1 MATKQNPK
9 KGIAIAQYD
18 WALLTVVCSL
28 LALGLVMVF
37 SSSFSVGLTGYQDPF
52 YFFLRQLAW
61 TGLSIFVLI
70 VVSSI
75 RYTFWEQWSI
85 GLMAAALLALLMV
98 LTFGADRFGASRT
111 FMNGS
116 IQPSEPAK
124 IAIIIYVSTWLASKG
139 SRIRDVRVGLIPF
152 SVLMGLITVL
162 IVFQPDISTAFL
174 IVSTA
179 FILFFIAGADLKQL
193 LFVGIVTAATFMLVV
208 QNSVYANARVEKFF
222 GSIDN
227 PLASD
232 EFQVRW
238 MVSALINGG
247 PIGKGIGQGD
257 TYVPLGWS
265 DNIFAVI
272 GEEMGLLGA
281 MLIILLFG
289 LFTYCGL
296 RTALRAPDHF
306 GMLLAIGITSIVVLQ
321 AILNAAV
328 VVAVA
333 PPTGV
338 TLPFVSYG
346 GSSLVTM
353 MGAVGILLS
362 IGRFSGENSAK
373 PSELGNLAYARFDF
387 GWWNGRSRLSR
398 SGRASTNGRAA
409 DQKGQAGKPS
419 GANKPKKPAPPGKS
433 TPRRTPGKR
442 VAKTERAT
450 SSPSRKRNSQSR
462 SRSTKASSGHQQSNR
477 SPSGGRGRRGQ
488 STSTTRRR

>member
-1 MATKQNPK
+1 MTKRSTVVKEP
-9 KGIAIAQYD
+9 ARYD
-18 WALLTVVCSL
+18 WALLTVVFSL
-28 LALGLVMVF
+28 LTLGLVMVF
-37 SSSFSVGLTGYQDPF
+37 SSSFSVGLSGYQNPF

-61 TGLSIFVLI
+61 AGLGIFVLI
-70 VVSSI
+70 ITASI
-75 RYTFWEQWSI
+75 RYTVWEEWSI
-85 GLMAAALLALLMV
+85 GLMALALLGLLLV
-98 LTFGADRFGASRT
+98 LSFGADRFGASRT
-111 FMNGS
+111 FIEGS

-124 IAIIIYVSTWLASKG
+124 IAIIIYISTWLASKG
-139 SRIRDVRVGLIPF
+139 ARIRDVRVGLIPF

-174 IVSTA
+174 IVATA

-193 LFVGIVTAATFMLVV
+193 VFVGLVTAATFVFVV
-208 QNSVYANARVEKFF
+208 QNSDYANARVDNFF
-222 GSIDN
+222 GSLDN
-227 PLASD
+227 PLASE

-238 MVSALINGG
+238 IIQALINGG
-247 PIGKGIGQGD
+247 LIGEGIGWGS

-265 DNIFAVI
+265 DNIFAII

-281 MLIILLFG
+281 LLIIFLFG

-296 RTALRAPDHF
+296 RTALRAPDNF

-328 VVAVA
+328 VVAIA

-362 IGRFSGENSAK
+362 IGRFSGENPAK
-373 PSELGNLAYARFDF
+373 PSELGSLAYARFDF

-398 SGRASTNGRAA
+398 SRRRPANTKRGGVAANRVRSSATSGGKSASDGRKGQSQARSSGKSRASTTGRSSTR
-409 DQKGQAGKPS
+409 GQRG
-419 GANKPKKPAPPGKS
+419 
-433 TPRRTPGKR
+433 
-442 VAKTERAT
+442 
-450 SSPSRKRNSQSR
+450 
-462 SRSTKASSGHQQSNR
+462 TKAGAVRTRKSS
-477 SPSGGRGRRGQ
+477 
-488 STSTTRRR
+488 